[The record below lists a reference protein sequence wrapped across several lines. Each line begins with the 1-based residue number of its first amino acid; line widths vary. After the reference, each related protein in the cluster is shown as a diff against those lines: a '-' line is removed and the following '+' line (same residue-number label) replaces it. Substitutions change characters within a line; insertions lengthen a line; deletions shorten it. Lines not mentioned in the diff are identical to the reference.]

1 MKLWLLDA
9 DVIIDLLSLDVFD
22 KLAKIH
28 QIFAAST
35 VIGEV
40 KSFKRSG
47 SKQLVDF
54 RQQYVESDLI
64 KELSSSP
71 GEIKEI
77 LSKLPA
83 ISHETIDPGELE
95 SLAILAREEDLI
107 FCSCDAAAIR
117 ALPFLDFSDRGIS
130 VESLLKSSGLQRSDL
145 KERHTDQYFKTNL
158 AIGQE
163 NKIYLFKAEKGK

>member
-22 KLAKIH
+22 KLAKNH
-28 QIFAAST
+28 EIFAAST
-35 VIGEV
+35 VIEEV
-40 KSFKRSG
+40 KYFKKSAD
-47 SKQLVDF
+47 KHPINL
-54 RQQYVESDLI
+54 RQQYVEPGLI

-71 GEIKEI
+71 DEVKEV
-77 LSKLPA
+77 LGKLA
-83 ISHETIDPGELE
+83 IINHESIDPGELE
-95 SLAILAREEDLI
+95 SLAILMREEELI

-117 ALPFLDFSDRGIS
+117 ALPFLELSDRGIS

-145 KERHTDQYFKTNL
+145 KERHSEQYFKNNL

-163 NKIYLFKAEKGK
+163 NKIYIFRA